1 MPEMWQGNWLRNR
14 VDEGFD
20 GFAAACC
27 GSEGCCYLHG
37 VRAEEEIDSSA
48 KA

>member
-1 MPEMWQGNWLRNR
+1 MPEMWQGNWLRNG
-14 VDEGFD
+14 VDEGVD
-20 GFAAACC
+20 GFAAA